1 MARRAKK
8 SENGGRNTFQW
19 LQAQLG
25 ELISN
30 TAPGDR
36 LTAEPEL
43 AQMYG
48 VSRATLREAMRTFE
62 GQGLIRRRQGLGTYV
77 VGHPL
82 VLESGLEV
90 LQSIETL
97 ARKINLSVSMGD
109 LEIKRVEASPEQI
122 VELNLSDGASLLR
135 VTRVIL
141 TDNRPVAYL
150 VDTLPEH
157 ILSAEELE
165 GGFTGSVLDFLLKR
179 GNPQLTSSL
188 ADIQAVLASSTIAK
202 ALEIQ
207 RGDVLLMFSAKL
219 FTATGEVVD
228 YSQSYFLPGTF
239 RFHVVRRVETDQLRT
254 VNG

>member
-1 MARRAKK
+1 M
-8 SENGGRNTFQW
+8 
-19 LQAQLG
+19 
-25 ELISN
+25 
-30 TAPGDR
+30 
-36 LTAEPEL
+36 
-43 AQMYG
+43 
-48 VSRATLREAMRTFE
+48 
-62 GQGLIRRRQGLGTYV
+62 IRRRQGLGTYV

-122 VELNLSDGASLLR
+122 SDFNLPDGASLLK

-150 VDTLPEH
+150 VDTLPEN
-157 ILSAEELE
+157 ILSAEELQ

-207 RGDVLLMFSAKL
+207 RGDVLLMFNAKL

-254 VNG
+254 VSG